1 MIFWPEFSLSTQEI
15 DAVTLSLWV
24 AVIGMFASL
33 PLALAVAYALARGRF
48 WGKAL
53 LNGFVHLPL
62 ILPPVVTGYFLL
74 SLLGPQT
81 WLGAVFAKFGVQF
94 AFHWGGAAL
103 AASVMAFP
111 LFVRAIKLGLDAVD
125 PKLEEAAATLGASRF
140 WVFVTVTL
148 PLIVPSLIAGMI
160 LAFAKGFGE
169 FGATITLVA
178 NIPSQTQTLP
188 SAIYAL
194 LQIPEGE
201 RGAMI
206 LIGISVIL
214 ASLALALAE
223 VLGRSAAK
231 RVAGR

>member
-1 MIFWPEFSLSTQEI
+1 
-15 DAVTLSLWV
+15 
-24 AVIGMFASL
+24 
-33 PLALAVAYALARGRF
+33 
-48 WGKAL
+48 
-53 LNGFVHLPL
+53 
-62 ILPPVVTGYFLL
+62 
-74 SLLGPQT
+74 
-81 WLGAVFAKFGVQF
+81 
-94 AFHWGGAAL
+94 
-103 AASVMAFP
+103 MAFP

-194 LQIPEGE
+194 LQIP
-201 RGAMI
+201 
-206 LIGISVIL
+206 
-214 ASLALALAE
+214 
-223 VLGRSAAK
+223 
-231 RVAGR
+231 

>member
-1 MIFWPEFSLSTQEI
+1 
-15 DAVTLSLWV
+15 
-24 AVIGMFASL
+24 
-33 PLALAVAYALARGRF
+33 
-48 WGKAL
+48 
-53 LNGFVHLPL
+53 
-62 ILPPVVTGYFLL
+62 
-74 SLLGPQT
+74 
-81 WLGAVFAKFGVQF
+81 
-94 AFHWGGAAL
+94 
-103 AASVMAFP
+103 MAFP

-194 LQIPEGE
+194 LQIPGGE
-201 RGAMI
+201 RGALI
-206 LIGISVIL
+206 LIGISVLL